1 MTSETSDSSA
11 YPGLRR
17 RDLLT
22 RAGLAIGGAMVA
34 GPVLAACGD
43 DDDGGGGGGGGGGGS
58 VKIGVLAPIT
68 GALAPYGAALKN
80 GMEVAVALINKDG
93 GFGDRTVDYVLADDR
108 TDPKTATTQARKLL
122 VQDRVDFLMGTI
134 SSATTLAVIPQ
145 AEAAGKPYFY
155 VVEGEDKTCD
165 ANNGTRPLIFG
176 NGETPEQKMTKFV
189 PYMLENLGKR
199 IYFIG
204 SDYVFPHFVTDI
216 TGGLVKDNGG
226 QIVGTAYA
234 PLGTT
239 DFSSY
244 ISKIRDADPEVLF
257 VEVVGTD
264 GIALVKQLSQFG
276 LDKRLEITGIPSFAP
291 EVFGGIGPVAQG
303 VYTVERYWEG
313 AENDVNK
320 RFVERYQAKF
330 GSKDP
335 VSTTSAQGAY
345 GTLQLYK
352 AAVEQADSIEADAV
366 SEALPGISVE
376 SPAGRIEVSTENNI
390 VIGPERLLQIEGDG
404 YRLVEDLGE
413 VGHEGHSG
421 CSSKDI

>member
-1 MTSETSDSSA
+1 
-11 YPGLRR
+11 
-17 RDLLT
+17 
-22 RAGLAIGGAMVA
+22 LAIGGAVVA
-34 GPVLAACGD
+34 GPVLSACGDD
-43 DDDGGGGGGGGGGGS
+43 DDDGGGGGGGGT

-80 GMEVAVALINKDG
+80 GMEVAAELINKDG
-93 GFGDRTVDYVLADDR
+93 GFGNRKVEYVLADDR

-145 AEAAGKPYFY
+145 AESAGKPYFY
-155 VVEGEDKTCD
+155 IVEGEDKTCD
-165 ANNGTRPLIFG
+165 DSGGTRKLIFG

-216 TGGLVKDNGG
+216 TSGLVKENGG
-226 QIVGTAYA
+226 EIAGTAYA

-244 ISKIRDADPEVLF
+244 ISKVRAADPEVLF

-276 LDKRLEITGIPSFAP
+276 LDKKLKITGIPSFAP

-303 VYTVERYWEG
+303 VYTVERYWDG
-313 AENDVNK
+313 VDNDVNK
-320 RFVERYQAKF
+320 RFVEAYRAKF

-352 AAVEQADSIEADAV
+352 AAVEKADSTEADAV
-366 SEALPGISVE
+366 AEALPGVSVE
-376 SPAGRIEVSTENNI
+376 SPAGQIEVSADNHI

-404 YRLVEDLGE
+404 YRLVKDLGE
-413 VGHEGHSG
+413 ASHKGHSG